1 LPAIIIGGTT
11 VAGSS
16 IWPLGLPIAGRR
28 VLELG
33 ARYRRPHWLLCRSRL
48 RGDRVSQLIEAVGLA
63 FAITALITFGLA
75 NITPRRRRQSVR
87 RSKSPGGSAVKSA
100 AR

>member
-75 NITPRRRRQSVR
+75 NITPSWPSVTAFPGATFAV
-87 RSKSPGGSAVKSA
+87 SLASPS
-100 AR
+100 

>member
-1 LPAIIIGGTT
+1 LARPYIANAAAMTAT
-11 VAGSS
+11 VWWVQGFAQEE
-16 IWPLGLPIAGRR
+16 R
-28 VLELG
+28 VI
-33 ARYRRPHWLLCRSRL
+33 Y
-48 RGDRVSQLIEAVGLA
+48 LIEAVGLA